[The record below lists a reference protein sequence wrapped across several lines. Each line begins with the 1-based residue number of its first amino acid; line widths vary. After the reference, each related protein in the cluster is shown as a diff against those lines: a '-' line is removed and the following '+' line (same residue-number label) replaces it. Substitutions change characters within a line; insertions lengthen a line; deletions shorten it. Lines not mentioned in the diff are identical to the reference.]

1 MSLFGNY
8 LGTKA
13 KDLHDGLVKAVVAFD
28 PEGASAAQIE
38 EYKGQVDQ
46 LAAIAAKAAQQAQA
60 DEARVQQLSADFDRH
75 KKAAGL
81 LAGQI
86 DSAEGADKAAREQAL
101 EKILDEAERLKTDLA
116 TAQTSL
122 ADSQGYYGERK
133 EVHAR
138 AAEKLLRAKS
148 VLEAAVRDQERARQ
162 EAERAAERKRDVQQ
176 SAGLTNGL
184 DTMDVALD
192 AFKANASAARQK
204 AEADK
209 LTANALGG
217 ARESDSLVKAAL
229 AEADG
234 QAAKPNLKDRLAGL

>member
-86 DSAEGADKAAREQAL
+86 DSAEGAAREQAL